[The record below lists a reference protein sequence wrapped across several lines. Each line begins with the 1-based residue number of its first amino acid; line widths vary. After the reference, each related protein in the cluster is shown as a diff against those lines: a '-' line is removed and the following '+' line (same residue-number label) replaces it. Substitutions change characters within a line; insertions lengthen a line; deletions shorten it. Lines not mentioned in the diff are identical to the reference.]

1 MDNNNGDLLNIVSI
15 LIGLQN
21 LQENREQTAHNNVQI
36 ANDNQAKF
44 LLDELKKQFDEQ
56 NKMLN
61 EILQILKKQ
70 EKHLL
75 FLFFVLKSIVIF
87 IFYCYN

>member
-1 MDNNNGDLLNIVSI
+1 MNCDLLNIVSI

-21 LQENREQTAHNNVQI
+21 LQENREQTAHNDVQI

-61 EILQILKKQ
+61 EILQILKK
-70 EKHLL
+70 
-75 FLFFVLKSIVIF
+75 
-87 IFYCYN
+87 

>member
-61 EILQILKKQ
+61 EILQILKK
-70 EKHLL
+70 
-75 FLFFVLKSIVIF
+75 
-87 IFYCYN
+87 

>member
-21 LQENREQTAHNNVQI
+21 LQGNREQPAHNDVQI

-61 EILQILKKQ
+61 EILQILKK
-70 EKHLL
+70 
-75 FLFFVLKSIVIF
+75 
-87 IFYCYN
+87 

>member
-21 LQENREQTAHNNVQI
+21 LQENREQTAHNDVQI

-61 EILQILKKQ
+61 EILQILKK
-70 EKHLL
+70 
-75 FLFFVLKSIVIF
+75 
-87 IFYCYN
+87 

>member
-1 MDNNNGDLLNIVSI
+1 MNNNNGDLLNIVSI

-21 LQENREQTAHNNVQI
+21 LQENREQTAHNDVQI

-61 EILQILKKQ
+61 EILQILKK
-70 EKHLL
+70 
-75 FLFFVLKSIVIF
+75 
-87 IFYCYN
+87 

>member
-21 LQENREQTAHNNVQI
+21 LHENREQTAHNDVQI

-61 EILQILKKQ
+61 EILQILKK
-70 EKHLL
+70 
-75 FLFFVLKSIVIF
+75 
-87 IFYCYN
+87 

>member
-21 LQENREQTAHNNVQI
+21 LQENREQTAHNDVQI

-56 NKMLN
+56 NKMLK
-61 EILQILKKQ
+61 EILEILKNAKM
-70 EKHLL
+70 
-75 FLFFVLKSIVIF
+75 
-87 IFYCYN
+87 

>member
-1 MDNNNGDLLNIVSI
+1 MNGDLLNIVSI

-21 LQENREQTAHNNVQI
+21 LQENREQSEHNDIQS

-44 LLDELKKQFDEQ
+44 LLDELNKKFDEQ

-61 EILQILKKQ
+61 EILQILKK
-70 EKHLL
+70 
-75 FLFFVLKSIVIF
+75 
-87 IFYCYN
+87 

>member
-21 LQENREQTAHNNVQI
+21 LQENREQTAHNDVQI

-44 LLDELKKQFDEQ
+44 LLNELKKQFDEQ
-56 NKMLN
+56 NKMLK
-61 EILQILKKQ
+61 EILQILKK
-70 EKHLL
+70 
-75 FLFFVLKSIVIF
+75 
-87 IFYCYN
+87 

>member
-1 MDNNNGDLLNIVSI
+1 MNWQMDNNNGDLLNIVSI

-21 LQENREQTAHNNVQI
+21 LQENREQTAHNDVQI

-61 EILQILKKQ
+61 EILQILKK
-70 EKHLL
+70 
-75 FLFFVLKSIVIF
+75 
-87 IFYCYN
+87 

>member
-21 LQENREQTAHNNVQI
+21 LQENREQSEHNDIQS
-36 ANDNQAKF
+36 ANDNQTKF

-61 EILQILKKQ
+61 EILQILKK
-70 EKHLL
+70 
-75 FLFFVLKSIVIF
+75 
-87 IFYCYN
+87 